1 MHFAW
6 TAETI
11 AKSVNFL
18 LVLFLTVWGWRKY
31 GTPLLAAHQQAQN
44 SALEQAVSARAAG
57 AESLAAAK
65 AAFEGAQA
73 DAPGIVAGA
82 REQAAALVAAERL
95 KAQERAA
102 RMLAHAKGELERER
116 YRVRQELLGQTV
128 ERAYGKAVDLL
139 RREIGKEDQQRLLEE
154 FVHRLEARP
163 GV

>member
-1 MHFAW
+1 M
-6 TAETI
+6 
-11 AKSVNFL
+11 
-18 LVLFLTVWGWRKY
+18 
-31 GTPLLAAHQQAQN
+31 
-44 SALEQAVSARAAG
+44 
-57 AESLAAAK
+57 
-65 AAFEGAQA
+65 
-73 DAPGIVAGA
+73 AGA